1 MSDSVPNCKHSLQ
14 KLKIKSLYLT
24 VWKHFHFPF
33 FCIVFRFPVQFK
45 SNPVVFQLFPESD
58 TQVERK
64 IEILRI
70 SNFCFSF
77 HTFPYIESYGSIHA
91 LPCMESYDSMR
102 GIAWRVCR
110 SWFHAWNR
118 KESCGSHASMELH
131 GSLMNLGPGICFYL
145 LYRTVWVLFFNTVLV
160 FFPKKVP
167 LWFLMSTGCKNGL
180 LNSKGPRVIFFR
192 R

>member
-118 KESCGSHASMELH
+118 KESCGSYASMH
-131 GSLMNLGPGICFYL
+131 GIAWKPYEFGSGYMFLFALQNRLGAIFQH
-145 LYRTVWVLFFNTVLV
+145 RTSFFSEKSPPLV
-160 FFPKKVP
+160 FDVYR
-167 LWFLMSTGCKNGL
+167 L
-180 LNSKGPRVIFFR
+180 
-192 R
+192 